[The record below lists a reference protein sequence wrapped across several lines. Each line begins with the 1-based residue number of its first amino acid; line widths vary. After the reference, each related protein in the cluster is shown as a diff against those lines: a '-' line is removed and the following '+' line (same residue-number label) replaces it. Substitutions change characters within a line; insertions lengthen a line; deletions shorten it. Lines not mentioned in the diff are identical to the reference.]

1 METKLGRKVFSVT
14 KRNLIGRSVKMRR
27 SNRRFSPVGLAT
39 FGLSHGFKAEE
50 VLPDWLLHQVLRL
63 ETTSPLSS
71 PSTGP
76 STHLRAPITKFK
88 SESLEI
94 SAQTTPDSPWD
105 LTSERFTF
113 GPARTE
119 GMLLGI
125 SFRQLLLW
133 CFISTSPALNTEG
146 PIVSFRSSPRL
157 YKNRSSYVVCL
168 YSVGFLRKD
177 DMCKIR
183 MKHSLSEI

>member
-1 METKLGRKVFSVT
+1 MLSLQVVFRVAPTCRMETKLGRKVFSVT

-27 SNRRFSPVGLAT
+27 SNRRFSQVGLAT

-88 SESLEI
+88 SGESLGI
-94 SAQTTPDSPWD
+94 SLLRQPLIRQWD

-113 GPARTE
+113 GLARTE

-133 CFISTSPALNTEG
+133 CFISTS
-146 PIVSFRSSPRL
+146 RS
-157 YKNRSSYVVCL
+157 CTAQ
-168 YSVGFLRKD
+168 
-177 DMCKIR
+177 
-183 MKHSLSEI
+183 H

>member
-1 METKLGRKVFSVT
+1 MLSLQVVFRVAPTCRMETKLGRKVFSVT

-63 ETTSPLSS
+63 ETTSPFSS

-76 STHLRAPITKFK
+76 STHLRALITKFK

-94 SAQTTPDSPWD
+94 SAQTTPDSPVG
-105 LTSERFTF
+105 SHIGTF
-113 GPARTE
+113 Y
-119 GMLLGI
+119 
-125 SFRQLLLW
+125 
-133 CFISTSPALNTEG
+133 
-146 PIVSFRSSPRL
+146 VRSRA
-157 YKNRSSYVVCL
+157 N
-168 YSVGFLRKD
+168 
-177 DMCKIR
+177 
-183 MKHSLSEI
+183 